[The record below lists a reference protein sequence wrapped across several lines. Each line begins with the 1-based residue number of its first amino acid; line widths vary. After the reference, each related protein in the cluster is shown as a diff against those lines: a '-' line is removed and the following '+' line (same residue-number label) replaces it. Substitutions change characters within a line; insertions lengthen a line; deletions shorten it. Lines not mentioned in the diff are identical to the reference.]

1 MVKKWIVM
9 ISLIVVLVVGC
20 ILESGYVHSSFSWL
34 INSLETLQIEISQS
48 ENGVGDKIDSEYNIN
63 LAYQIHED
71 WHGRVQLLK
80 CLVWHSGIKDVEIG
94 LARIAVY
101 VKEDDYKEASAEIGS
116 LIDYLAHYL
125 DDFSISV
132 ENIF

>member
-9 ISLIVVLVVGC
+9 IVLAILLVVGC
-20 ILESGYVHSSFSWL
+20 VIESSYVKKSLTWL
-34 INSLETLQIEISQS
+34 INSLETLQIEITQQK
-48 ENGVGDKIDSEYNIN
+48 EKIDEEEFVA
-63 LAYQIHED
+63 LAYEIHED
-71 WHGRVQLLK
+71 WHDKVNVLK
-80 CLVWHSGIKDVEIG
+80 CLIWHSGIKDVEIG

-101 VKEDDYKEASAEIGS
+101 IKENDYTEASAEIAS

-125 DDFSISV
+125 DDFSIST

>member
-1 MVKKWIVM
+1 MVKKWIIMLVLSA
-9 ISLIVVLVVGC
+9 SLIGGCVV
-20 ILESGYVHSSFSWL
+20 ESGYVHDSFKWL
-34 INSLETLQIEISQS
+34 INSLETLQIELTETS
-48 ENGVGDKIDSEYNIN
+48 EKIDTEEN
-63 LAYQIHED
+63 LKFAYEIHED
-71 WHGRVQLLK
+71 WHKKVKILK

-101 VKEDDYKEASAEIGS
+101 VKENDYKEASAEIAG

-125 DDFSISV
+125 DDFSVSV